1 MLKIDRVRVEIQT
14 EDGLYGV
21 DENFEK
27 GLNFLASGDNTC
39 GKSSILEAI
48 YYGLGFEEIIGGKG
62 EKVLTSAYKTYI
74 ENGDRKLPVLEAKIY
89 LQISNGNETVT
100 LYRTAKMEN
109 RDTKLITIYYTELN
123 KIGEATL
130 IEDTYV
136 HMPNSAVNNQGFH
149 KFLEKFLHL
158 TLPKVPATDG
168 VQRKLYLQLIFSCM
182 FIEQKHGWGDL
193 FSGMPILGIK
203 DAKKRVLEFV
213 MNLDTLNNEKRT
225 EELKVEES
233 RIRSEWGLLVK
244 DIINSCTRETCDI
257 IGLPT
262 KPCVLSKIDLTGIH
276 VLKDKQNLQDYI
288 KGLKKKYSEIERIKP
303 KVVDNFD
310 GLQEELNETEET
322 IASYEEDMKW
332 LREHIM
338 QEKAA
343 IQILN
348 DNLEIINTD
357 LRNNKDAARLRE
369 LGSDLNCLTSKDI
382 CPVCHQHISDSL
394 LPKVEEVEIMSI
406 DENIR
411 HLGAQKEML
420 EYAKESHRQNRD
432 DMDQKIQSLQGK
444 VFTLRRL
451 AKTLRSDLYAV
462 DDNLSEALVY
472 KKIELQTRIDQL
484 EGLIRYVEEKKA
496 IFEQLSDDWKKYLQG
511 KRELPENKFSNND
524 KKKLN
529 SLRKNFVANL
539 ENYGYKSVIDK
550 REIRISEDNYLP
562 VIENFDMKFD
572 SSASDNIRGIW
583 AYTVALLQVSMNM
596 SGNHPTVLIF
606 DEPVQHSIIPNDM
619 EKFLDSI
626 VQLGKNCQT
635 IIGITV
641 KDSDTQK
648 IIDKLDENV
657 YHFIEVQNKAFQK
670 FPE

>member
-1 MLKIDRVRVEIQT
+1 MLRIDRVRIEIQA

-21 DENFEK
+21 DEEFQA
-27 GLNFLASGDNTC
+27 GLNFLASEDNTC

-62 EKVLTSAYKTYI
+62 EKVLTSVYKTYI
-74 ENGDRKLPVLEAKIY
+74 ESGDRKMAVLEAGIY
-89 LQISNGNETVT
+89 LQISNGSETVT

-109 RDTKLITIYYTELN
+109 RDTKLITVYYSELD

-130 IEDTYV
+130 IEDMYV
-136 HMPNSAVNNQGFH
+136 HMSNSAVNRQGFH
-149 KFLEKFLHL
+149 RFLEKFLHL
-158 TLPKVPATDG
+158 ELPKVPATDG

-225 EELKVEES
+225 EELKVEET
-233 RIRSEWGLLVK
+233 RIKSEWGLLVK
-244 DIINSCTRETCDI
+244 DIINSCARETCDI
-257 IGLPT
+257 VGLPT

-276 VLKDKQNLQDYI
+276 ILKNKQNIQEYI
-288 KGLKKKYSEIERIKP
+288 KELKKEYEEIESIKP

-310 GLQEELNETEET
+310 SLQEELNETEDA
-322 IASYEEDMKW
+322 IVAYEEDMKW

-343 IQILN
+343 IQVLDN
-348 DNLEIINTD
+348 NLEIIYND

-369 LGSDLNCLTSKDI
+369 LGSELNCMTSKDI

-394 LPKVEEVEIMSI
+394 LPQVEEVEIMSI

-411 HLGAQKEML
+411 HLSAQKEML
-420 EYAKESHRQNRD
+420 EYAKESHKQNRD
-432 DMDQKIQSLQGK
+432 DMDQKLQSLQGK

-451 AKTLRSDLYAV
+451 AKALRSDLYAV

-472 KKIELQTRIDQL
+472 KKIELQTRIDHL
-484 EGLIRYVEEKKA
+484 EGLIRYVEEKNKM
-496 IFEQLSDDWKKYLQG
+496 FEQLSDDWKLYLQG
-511 KRELPENKFSNND
+511 KKELPNNKFTEND
-524 KKKLN
+524 LKKIKL
-529 SLRKNFVANL
+529 LREKFVINL

-550 REIRISEDNYLP
+550 RTVGISEDNYLP

-583 AYTVALLQVSMNM
+583 AYTVALLQVSMDM
-596 SGNHPTVLIF
+596 AGNHPTVLIF
-606 DEPVQHSIIPNDM
+606 DEPVQHSIVPNDM

-626 VQLGKNCQT
+626 IQLGKNCQT
-635 IIGITV
+635 IIGITI

-657 YHFIEVQNKAFQK
+657 YHLIKVQNKAFQK
-670 FPE
+670 LPQ